1 MGLMSQW
8 LVSISVMLF
17 IGVAGTV
24 YFFGIVRPRDE
35 TDAGIV
41 ALSGTS
47 WRQFLRTV
55 LGQLALR
62 GFRTATDLEGVTG
75 GESDLILTRDGEQWL
90 LSCKHGSAF
99 VLGIADVQ
107 QLADDMRMKNASGGF
122 LVTQGRIEQAAYPIA
137 ASQQIELLDG
147 RALWPLLRGAVP
159 ADQRKAIVAESYLV
173 ARRRTLLAWLLALL
187 AAVAAFALYPSGSS
201 TPEQAAPSPPA
212 MPPAVT
218 PATPAGAA
226 VATEVPVT
234 TTDPAV
240 SSTTE
245 EQAATPA
252 EDAALSIAEQR
263 DAVVAA
269 ISTLPEVDRV
279 IWESQSTL
287 HVFLAA
293 VDGDAFERI
302 CPLMERHPD
311 IASSRIQLSASA
323 DSGQRVRFRQCRS
336 Y

>member
-1 MGLMSQW
+1 MDLMSQW
-8 LVSISVMLF
+8 LVSIGVMLSS
-17 IGVAGTV
+17 GVAATV
-24 YFFGIVRPRDE
+24 YFYGIVRPRDE
-35 TDAGIV
+35 TNAGIV

-159 ADQRKAIVAESYLV
+159 ADQRKAIVAQSYLV

-201 TPEQAAPSPPA
+201 TPGQAAPSAA
-212 MPPAVT
+212 MPPEMT
-218 PATPAGAA
+218 PATPASAA
-226 VATEVPVT
+226 VATEVPAT
-234 TTDPAV
+234 TAGPAAP
-240 SSTTE
+240 STTE
-245 EQAATPA
+245 EQAAMPA
-252 EDAALSIAEQR
+252 EDATLGIEEQR

-311 IASSRIQLSASA
+311 IASSRIQLSAPA

>member
-1 MGLMSQW
+1 MGVMSQW
-8 LVSISVMLF
+8 LVSISVMLL
-17 IGVAGTV
+17 IGVAGSI

-41 ALSGTS
+41 ALSATS

-55 LGQLALR
+55 LGQLASR
-62 GFRTATDLEGVTG
+62 GFRTATDLEGVAG
-75 GESDLILTRDGEQWL
+75 GESDLVLTRDGEQWL

-99 VLGIADVQ
+99 VLGIADVES
-107 QLADDMRMKNASGGF
+107 LAKDMRMNNAAGGF
-122 LVTQGRIEQAAYPIA
+122 LVTQGRIRHDAYPTA
-137 ASQQIELLDG
+137 TMHKIELLDG

-159 ADQRKAIVAESYLV
+159 AEQRKAIVADSYRN
-173 ARRRTLLAWLLALL
+173 ARRRTLLVWLLALL
-187 AAVAAFALYPSGSS
+187 AAVAAFALYPSD
-201 TPEQAAPSPPA
+201 PA
-212 MPPAVT
+212 TSAQMT
-218 PATPAGAA
+218 PAEAA
-226 VATEVPVT
+226 TAP
-234 TTDPAV
+234 
-240 SSTTE
+240 
-245 EQAATPA
+245 AATPSPEPA
-252 EDAALSIAEQR
+252 PATAAAPPRDANANTANPMQDAASVPAAAAAMSIEQQR

-269 ISTLPEVDRV
+269 IATLPEVDRA

-287 HVFLAA
+287 HVFLAS

-311 IASSRIQLSASA
+311 IASSRIQLSAPA

>member
-1 MGLMSQW
+1 MGVMSQW
-8 LVSISVMLF
+8 LVSISVMLL
-17 IGVAGTV
+17 IGVAGSI

-41 ALSGTS
+41 ALSATS

-55 LGQLALR
+55 LGQLASR
-62 GFRTATDLEGVTG
+62 GFRTATDLEGVAG
-75 GESDLILTRDGEQWL
+75 GESDLVLTRDGEQWL

-99 VLGIADVQ
+99 VLGIADVEG
-107 QLADDMRMKNASGGF
+107 LAKDMRMNNAAGGF
-122 LVTQGRIEQAAYPIA
+122 LVTQGRIRHDAYPTA
-137 ASQQIELLDG
+137 TMHKIELLDG

-159 ADQRKAIVAESYLV
+159 ADQRRVIVADSYRN

-187 AAVAAFALYPSGSS
+187 AAVAAFALYPS
-201 TPEQAAPSPPA
+201 TPSPSA
-212 MPPAVT
+212 Q
-218 PATPAGAA
+218 
-226 VATEVPVT
+226 VAPTE
-234 TTDPAV
+234 
-240 SSTTE
+240 
-245 EQAATPA
+245 AATAPAATSPA
-252 EDAALSIAEQR
+252 EPAPEAADASPRANDTNTANPVQDTVPLPTDATGMSIEQQR
-263 DAVVAA
+263 EAVVAA
-269 ISTLPEVDRV
+269 ISTLPEVDHA

-287 HVFLAA
+287 HVFLAS

-311 IASSRIQLSASA
+311 IVSSRIQLSAPA

>member
-1 MGLMSQW
+1 MDLMSQW
-8 LVSISVMLF
+8 LVSISVMLL

-62 GFRTATDLEGVTG
+62 GFRTATDLEGVAG
-75 GESDLILTRDGEQWL
+75 SESDLILTRDGEQWL

-107 QLADDMRMKNASGGF
+107 QLANDMRMKNASGGF
-122 LVTQGRIEQAAYPIA
+122 LVTQGRIQQDAYPIA

-159 ADQRKAIVAESYLV
+159 ADQRKAIVAESYLA
-173 ARRRTLLAWLLALL
+173 ARRRTLLAWLLGLL
-187 AAVAAFALYPSGSS
+187 AAVAAFALYPTEPSP
-201 TPEQAAPSPPA
+201 PEQAVSAPVMAPA
-212 MPPAVT
+212 TPASAAAAIVPAATEHPANTNATEEQAVT
-218 PATPAGAA
+218 PAAE
-226 VATEVPVT
+226 AT
-234 TTDPAV
+234 
-240 SSTTE
+240 SSIE
-245 EQAATPA
+245 
-252 EDAALSIAEQR
+252 EQR

-293 VDGDAFERI
+293 VDGDAFDRI

-311 IASSRIQLSASA
+311 IASSRIQLSAPA